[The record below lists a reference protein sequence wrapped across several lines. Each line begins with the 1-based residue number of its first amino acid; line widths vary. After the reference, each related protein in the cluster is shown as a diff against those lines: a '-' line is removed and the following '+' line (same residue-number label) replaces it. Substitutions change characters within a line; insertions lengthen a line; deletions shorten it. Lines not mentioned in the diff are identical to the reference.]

1 MVKNS
6 STPEKKVDSASK
18 QANAAPPAQAK
29 TQLASIRFKVFK
41 AGLIFGV
48 GGGEGVLT
56 FKGKKYPINVSGVSL
71 GLSIGISKAD
81 MVGEVRK
88 LRKVGDIVGTYS
100 ASSSGAAIAGGGAV
114 AILTNAKG
122 VVIRIKGKQVGLSA
136 GVNLAGINIG
146 LK

>member
-1 MVKNS
+1 LVKNS
-6 STPEKKVDSASK
+6 SARKKKVDSASK

-81 MVGEVRK
+81 MVGEVLNLKESQR
-88 LRKVGDIVGTYS
+88 YS
-100 ASSSGAAIAGGGAV
+100 GHLLCFVFRACHGWRGGYSHSKKCKAGCD
-114 AILTNAKG
+114 
-122 VVIRIKGKQVGLSA
+122 QD
-136 GVNLAGINIG
+136 
-146 LK
+146 

>member
-1 MVKNS
+1 
-6 STPEKKVDSASK
+6 
-18 QANAAPPAQAK
+18 
-29 TQLASIRFKVFK
+29 
-41 AGLIFGV
+41 
-48 GGGEGVLT
+48 
-56 FKGKKYPINVSGVSL
+56 
-71 GLSIGISKAD
+71 LSIGISKAD

-100 ASSSGAAIAGGGAV
+100 ASSSGAAIAGGGAL